1 MAAFN
6 AIALMATNPWS
17 VMQQSIYLIKMFDVS
32 LSPFDVP
39 AGNGIVAL
47 GGSLPVAD
55 RARLIE
61 TSDFR

>member
-17 VMQQSIYLIKMFDVS
+17 VQQSIYLIKMFDVS